1 MQELLISHVSINR
14 SGSLL
19 ALVGFIESI
28 AVDLTGVDSVSSVL
42 TGESIAV
49 NLTGVDSVST
59 VLTGLLVY
67 VSQVSITRSG
77 RYRRHSQCI
86 CYTYG
91 HSEVGLE
98 FPERH
103 VHL

>member
-1 MQELLISHVSINR
+1 MDLTEVDSVSTVLT
-14 SGSLL
+14 G
-19 ALVGFIESI
+19 ESI
-28 AVDLTGVDSVSSVL
+28 AVDLTGVDSVS
-42 TGESIAV
+42 TI
-49 NLTGVDSVST
+49 
-59 VLTGLLVY
+59 LTGLFVY
-67 VSQVSITRSG
+67 VSQVSTCITRSG
-77 RYRRHSQCI
+77 PYRGQLQCI